1 MTRDN
6 PLYPDAGDGRDESVN
21 ERDDRQWLEIL
32 QELRVIQT
40 GTQVLTGFL
49 LTLAFQPRFADLS
62 PSQVT
67 IYLALVVVAVIA
79 TILALAPV
87 ALHRTLF
94 RLGAK
99 ASIVRIGNRV
109 LIATIA
115 AVGLTLVGTAVL
127 IFDVVA
133 GQIAGLVAGVGALVA
148 VIMAWLVMPTAAR
161 IWHDSD

>member
-6 PLYPDAGDGRDESVN
+6 PIDPDAGDGRDESLK

-49 LTLAFQPRFADLS
+49 LTLAFQPRFADLD
-62 PSQVT
+62 PGQVT

-99 ASIVRIGNRV
+99 ASIVRIGNRA

-127 IFDVVA
+127 IFDVVVDHT
-133 GQIAGLVAGVGALVA
+133 AGLIAGVGALVA
-148 VIMAWLVMPTAAR
+148 VVVAWMVMPVAAR
-161 IWHDSD
+161 IRHDSD